1 MAVINGG
8 ELVIRTLYKAGVE
21 RVFALHGAHI
31 ETLFQACRGH
41 GIGIL
46 DTRHEAAAGHAA
58 EGYARAARRPGVAMI
73 TAGPGFTNVLTS
85 VANAYLDRTPVLYL
99 TGSAA
104 LGEAETNTLQA
115 GIDQVA
121 VATPITKW
129 AHRITTPAQLPRLTA
144 LALRI
149 AATPP
154 MGPVLL
160 DLPMDVLTA
169 GINEEDV
176 TIPDT
181 FLPDAPPAAPARI
194 VERILALLR
203 QAQRPVILAGGGVW
217 EAGAGTALREFAEC
231 SGIPVYSDFAGH
243 GLLPA
248 DHPLYG
254 GTTHK
259 LADLTDPHR
268 PDTVLILGTRLGL
281 FTLGGSDMLIPAAAK
296 VIHVDTDAR
305 EIGRLRDVDLG
316 VAADCGEVLTALNQS
331 AGETDWPD
339 YTDWQQGIAAAKTAR
354 REQFTEILQ
363 RTEAPIHPY
372 QAVSAVIDNLPENTI
387 VIGDGA
393 ESYHWLNEVI
403 QQKEP
408 GSYLTHGYLG
418 AVGFGLGLAMG
429 ARIARP
435 DRPVL
440 CLTGDGAAGFGI
452 SEFDTM
458 VRNRL
463 PIVTVIMNNS
473 SWAASQHFQEAVSGK
488 ENLSG
493 TQLGAARY
501 DEVAAGFGGYGE
513 YVTAIDRL
521 GPALRAAFDSSRPA
535 CVNVAVDVAPLPP
548 EIGLLMS
555 RH

>member
-1 MAVINGG
+1 MAMINGG
-8 ELVIRTLYKAGVE
+8 ELVIRTLCKAGVE
-21 RVFALHGAHI
+21 QVFALHGAHI
-31 ETLFQACRGH
+31 ETLFQACRSH

-99 TGSAA
+99 SGSAA

-129 AHRITTPAQLPRLTA
+129 AHRITTPDQLPRLTA

-160 DLPMDVLTA
+160 DLPMDVLNA
-169 GINEEDV
+169 GLNEEDV
-176 TIPDT
+176 VIPDT
-181 FLPDAPPAAPARI
+181 LLPDAPPAPPARI
-194 VERILALLR
+194 VENILALLR

-217 EAGAGTALREFAEC
+217 EAGAETALLEFAER

-259 LADLTDPHR
+259 LADLSDPGR
-268 PDTVLILGTRLGL
+268 PDTILILGTRLGL
-281 FTLGGSDMLIPAAAK
+281 FTLGGSDMLIPGTAK
-296 VIHVDTDAR
+296 LMHVDTDAR
-305 EIGRLRDVDLG
+305 EIGRLRDVDVG
-316 VAADCGEVLTALNQS
+316 VAADSGEMLAALNRAAS
-331 AGETDWPD
+331 DTDWPD
-339 YTDWQQGIAAAKTAR
+339 YKDWQRSIAAAKTAR

-363 RTEAPIHPY
+363 RTETPIHPY
-372 QAVSAVIDNLPENTI
+372 QAVSTVIDNLPKNTI

-393 ESYHWLNEVI
+393 EAYHWLNEVI
-403 QQKEP
+403 QQKHA
-408 GSYLTHGYLG
+408 GSYLTHGFLG
-418 AVGFGLGLAMG
+418 AVGFGQGLAMG
-429 ARIARP
+429 AQTAHP

-440 CLTGDGAAGFGI
+440 CLTGDGAIGFGLT
-452 SEFDTM
+452 EFDTM

-463 PIVTVIMNNS
+463 PVVTVIMNNG
-473 SWAASQHFQEAVSGK
+473 SWAASQHFQEFVSGK
-488 ENLSG
+488 DHLIG
-493 TQLGAARY
+493 TELGRARY
-501 DEVAAGFGGYGE
+501 HDVAAGFGCH
-513 YVTAIDRL
+513 AIGIEQVEDL
-521 GPALRAAFDSSRPA
+521 APAVRDAFATGRPA
-535 CVNVAVDVAPLPP
+535 CINVAVDVAPLPP

>member
-1 MAVINGG
+1 MAMINGG
-8 ELVIRTLYKAGVE
+8 ELVIRTLCKAGVE
-21 RVFALHGAHI
+21 QVFALHGAHI
-31 ETLFQACRGH
+31 ETLFQACRSH

-99 TGSAA
+99 SGSAA

-129 AHRITTPAQLPRLTA
+129 AHRITTPDQLPRLTA

-160 DLPMDVLTA
+160 DLPMDVLNA
-169 GINEEDV
+169 GLNEEDV
-176 TIPDT
+176 VIPDT
-181 FLPDAPPAAPARI
+181 LLPDAPPAPPARI
-194 VERILALLR
+194 VENILALLR

-217 EAGAGTALREFAEC
+217 EAGAETALLEFAER

-259 LADLTDPHR
+259 LADLSDPGR
-268 PDTVLILGTRLGL
+268 PDTILILGTRLGL
-281 FTLGGSDMLIPAAAK
+281 FTLGGSDMLIPGTAK
-296 VIHVDTDAR
+296 LMHVDTDAR
-305 EIGRLRDVDLG
+305 EIGRLRDVDVG
-316 VAADCGEVLTALNQS
+316 VAADSGEMLAALNRAAS
-331 AGETDWPD
+331 GTDWPD
-339 YTDWQQGIAAAKTAR
+339 YKDWQRSIAAAKTAR

-363 RTEAPIHPY
+363 RTETPIHPY
-372 QAVSAVIDNLPENTI
+372 QAVSTVIDNLPKNTI

-393 ESYHWLNEVI
+393 EAYHWLNEVI
-403 QQKEP
+403 QQKHA
-408 GSYLTHGYLG
+408 GSYLTHGFLG
-418 AVGFGLGLAMG
+418 AVGFGQGLAMG
-429 ARIARP
+429 AQTAHP

-440 CLTGDGAAGFGI
+440 CLTGDGAIGFGLT
-452 SEFDTM
+452 EFDTM

-463 PIVTVIMNNS
+463 PVVTVIMNNG
-473 SWAASQHFQEAVSGK
+473 SWAASQHFQEFVSGK
-488 ENLSG
+488 DHLIG
-493 TQLGAARY
+493 TELGRARY
-501 DEVAAGFGGYGE
+501 HDVAAGFGCH
-513 YVTAIDRL
+513 AIGIEQVEDL
-521 GPALRAAFDSSRPA
+521 APAVRDAFATGRPA
-535 CVNVAVDVAPLPP
+535 CINVAVDVAPLPP